1 MGGDESRWKK
11 TRLKGDERRQVEE
24 EVGSSEQ
31 GFKSSSK
38 PLMVGSHHVGTE

>member
-1 MGGDESRWKK
+1 MSEDK
-11 TRLKGDERRQVEE
+11 EE

-38 PLMVGSHHVGTE
+38 SLMVGPHHVGTK